1 MKKVV
6 ALLLVAVMALSV
18 LAGCDKKEDTPSTPS
33 TTDAPASN
41 SNDSAT
47 PVKISLYRAS
57 FNTQTPDSAQEK
69 KIRDKPNAYLKEKGF
84 NIEIDY
90 HDIGSDEYT
99 DKANLALANN
109 EINLLWTASWESVI
123 GTNDLIPKTSCRQQ
137 ALQLYGCRPVGSY
150 QVQRKEL
157 FRSRL
162 QG

>member
-69 KIRDKPNAYLKEKGF
+69 KIQDKLNAYLKDKGF

-90 HDIGSDEYT
+90 HEIGDHVLRQLVKIIT
-99 DKANLALANN
+99 NLFGKSFRGKKTGQRIFCKRHLLLLVLSLI
-109 EINLLWTASWESVI
+109 INITKGTVHTHNPVGVI
-123 GTNDLIPKTSCRQQ
+123 GFYTPL
-137 ALQLYGCRPVGSY
+137 
-150 QVQRKEL
+150 
-157 FRSRL
+157 
-162 QG
+162 